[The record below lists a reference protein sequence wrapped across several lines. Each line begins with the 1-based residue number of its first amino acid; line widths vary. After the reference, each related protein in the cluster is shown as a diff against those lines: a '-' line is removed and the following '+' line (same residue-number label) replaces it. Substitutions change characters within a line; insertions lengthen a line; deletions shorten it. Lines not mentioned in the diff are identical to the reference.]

1 MNNLYVLYK
10 IYWII
15 KNTGKKKDPFIAKGF
30 MRQTSAPWL
39 TGKGVQVRFGKYS
52 FQIGVCGKPQKLDD
66 QDGLL
71 YAIQGRLL
79 DWDPDEI
86 GNWK

>member
-10 IYWII
+10 LYWIT
-15 KNTGKKKDPFIAKGF
+15 KNTGKKGDPFIAKGF
-30 MRQTSAPWL
+30 MRQTSSPWL
-39 TGKGVQVRFGKYS
+39 TGKGLQIRFGKYS
-52 FQIGVCGKPQKLDD
+52 FQIGICGKPQKLDD

-86 GNWK
+86 GNWQ